1 MQPTKDDY
9 GIVYPIKGIYQ
20 NGLGR
25 PKDKARR

>member
-9 GIVYPIKGIYQ
+9 GIVYPLKGIYQ

-25 PKDKARR
+25 PKARR